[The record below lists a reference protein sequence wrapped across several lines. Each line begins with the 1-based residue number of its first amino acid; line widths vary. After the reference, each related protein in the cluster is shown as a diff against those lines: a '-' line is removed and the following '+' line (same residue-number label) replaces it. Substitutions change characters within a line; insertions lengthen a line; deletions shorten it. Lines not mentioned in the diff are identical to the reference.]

1 MITHSAPCTSHSP
14 SWRDAIL
21 NDFVPNVSKL
31 TLVADP
37 DCLLTEEKLALELRG
52 RGFDLIEFN
61 DPVEFRYAYES
72 KYRSIWDRGEHTD
85 LVVVLRLQDAELESL
100 PYDLLQAGR
109 KLSFNL
115 GDLFPNLSY
124 PVIEK
129 LDRSLLDALYE
140 AQRKSPPDRMGDNAT
155 KDFILRHVFGIAAE
169 LITNEVELLR
179 ALLRLH
185 YGKLQL
191 PLMLAERLIQVL
203 KGHDGFKTWPLS
215 EIVPDDEA
223 FFAFL
228 QERWPVFLS
237 AKCGA
242 RSAETEVRE
251 PETHYAPR
259 TSHFRYPGP
268 DHLPFDHQDIKV
280 YIDNLFLEGK
290 LTPVEAKGVE
300 VDAGSWVRS
309 GIATSG
315 VVDDELRISRLFDLV
330 EKELPTAE
338 ARYSDWTAFAL
349 KWAELS
355 SLVHCGNSTEHQI
368 RLREIGD
375 ALNTTFAG
383 WLADHYSSLI
393 NLPPANPAMLHH
405 VPRRLARDIEDS
417 GSSRAALIVVDGL
430 ALDQW
435 VTIRQL
441 MQKQDANLVM
451 RESATFAWIP
461 TLTSISRQS
470 IFSGKPPLYF
480 PSSINSTNSE
490 EKLWK
495 QFWEGHG
502 LSRLDVA
509 YQRGLGDGD
518 ASSVLDSAIH
528 PGKTKVVGL
537 VVDKVDKIMH
547 GMQLGSA
554 GMHNQI
560 KQWCQGGFLA
570 ALVGQLLEY
579 GYEVWLTADHGNIQ
593 CDGKGRPSEGVIA
606 ETRGE
611 RVRVYPTPELRAQV
625 AESFPFAHEWQPVG
639 LPADYFPLV
648 AGGHD
653 AFVNPGEA
661 IVGHGGVAIEEVI
674 VPLVK
679 FERRAR

>member
-1 MITHSAPCTSHSP
+1 MS

-37 DCLLTEEKLALELRG
+37 DRLLTEEKLALELRR
-52 RGFDLIEFN
+52 RGFDLIEFT
-61 DPVEFRYAYES
+61 DPVEFRYAYEF

-129 LDRSLLDALYE
+129 LDRSLLDSLFE

-155 KDFILRHVFGIAAE
+155 QDFILRHVFGIAAE

-185 YGKLQL
+185 YGKLQI

-203 KGHDGFKTWPLS
+203 KGHDGFKAWPLS

-228 QERWPVFLS
+228 QERWPLFLS
-237 AKCGA
+237 
-242 RSAETEVRE
+242 RLSSANQVRE
-251 PETHYAPR
+251 DLPEYGLK
-259 TSHFRYPGP
+259 YPGP
-268 DHLPFDHQDIKV
+268 DRLPFDHQDIKV

-290 LTPVEAKGVE
+290 LTPVEAKDIE

-315 VVDDELRISRLFDLV
+315 VDADELRISRLFDLV

-338 ARYSDWTAFAL
+338 ARYSDWTTFAL

-355 SLVHCGNSTEHQI
+355 ALVHCGNSTEHQT

-393 NLPPANPAMLHH
+393 NLPPTNPVMLHH

-441 MQKQDANLVM
+441 LQKQDANLVM
-451 RESATFAWIP
+451 RESAIFAWIP
-461 TLTSISRQS
+461 TLTSVSRQS

-518 ASSVLDSAIH
+518 AAGVLDSAIH

-537 VVDKVDKIMH
+537 VVDKVDQIMH

-560 KQWCQGGFLA
+560 KQWCHTGFLST
-570 ALVGQLLEY
+570 LVGQLLDY
-579 GYEVWLTADHGNIQ
+579 GFKVWLTADHGNIQ

-625 AESFPFAHEWQPVG
+625 AGAFPFAHEWQPVG

-653 AFVNPGEA
+653 AFVNPGDA

-679 FERRAR
+679 FERRTR

>member
-1 MITHSAPCTSHSP
+1 MS

-52 RGFDLIEFN
+52 RGFDLIEFS

-85 LVVVLRLQDAELESL
+85 LVVILRLQDAELESL

-115 GDLFPNLSY
+115 GDLFPHLSY

-129 LDRSLLDALYE
+129 LDRSLLDALFE

-185 YGKLQL
+185 YGKLQI

-203 KGHDGFKTWPLS
+203 KGHDGFKAWPLS

-228 QERWPVFLS
+228 QERWPLFLS
-237 AKCGA
+237 RLG
-242 RSAETEVRE
+242 SANQVRE
-251 PETHYAPR
+251 DSPEYGLK
-259 TSHFRYPGP
+259 YPGP
-268 DHLPFDHQDIKV
+268 DRLPFDHQDIKV

-290 LTPVEAKGVE
+290 LTPVEATDIE

-315 VVDDELRISRLFDLV
+315 TDNDELRISRLFGLV

-355 SLVHCGNSTEHQI
+355 ALVHCGNSTEHQT

-375 ALNTTFAG
+375 ALNRTFAG

-393 NLPPANPAMLHH
+393 NLPPTNPAMLHH

-441 MQKQDANLVM
+441 LQKQDANLVM

-461 TLTSISRQS
+461 TLTSVSRQS

-518 ASSVLDSAIH
+518 AAGVLDSAIH

-560 KQWCQGGFLA
+560 KQWCHAGFLSA
-570 ALVGQLLEY
+570 MVGQLLDY

-593 CDGKGRPSEGVIA
+593 CEGKGRPSEGVIA

-625 AESFPFAHEWQPVG
+625 AGAFPFAHEWQPVG

-648 AGGHD
+648 AGGRD
-653 AFVNPGEA
+653 AFVNPGDA

-679 FERRAR
+679 FERRTR

>member
-1 MITHSAPCTSHSP
+1 MS

-52 RGFDLIEFN
+52 RGFDLIEFS

-129 LDRSLLDALYE
+129 LDRSLLDSLFE

-169 LITNEVELLR
+169 LIGGEVELLR

-185 YGKLQL
+185 YGKLQI

-203 KGHDGFKTWPLS
+203 KGHDGFKAWPLS

-228 QERWPVFLS
+228 QERWPLFLS
-237 AKCGA
+237 RLG
-242 RSAETEVRE
+242 SAHQVRE
-251 PETHYAPR
+251 DSPEYGLK
-259 TSHFRYPGP
+259 YPGP
-268 DHLPFDHQDIKV
+268 DRLPFDHQDIKV

-290 LTPVEAKGVE
+290 LTPVEAKGIE

-315 VVDDELRISRLFDLV
+315 VDDDDLRISRLFGLV

-355 SLVHCGNSTEHQI
+355 SLVHCGNSIEYQT

-375 ALNTTFAG
+375 ALNTTFAA

-393 NLPPANPAMLHH
+393 NLPPTNPAMLHH

-441 MQKQDANLVM
+441 LQKQDANLVM

-461 TLTSISRQS
+461 TLTSVSRQS

-518 ASSVLDSAIH
+518 AAGVLDSAIH

-560 KQWCQGGFLA
+560 KQWCHAGFLSA
-570 ALVGQLLEY
+570 MVGQLLDY

-593 CDGKGRPSEGVIA
+593 CEGKGRPSEGVIA

-625 AESFPFAHEWQPVG
+625 AGAFPFAHEWQPVG

-648 AGGHD
+648 AGGRD
-653 AFVNPGEA
+653 AFVNPGDA

-679 FERRAR
+679 FERRTR